1 MIPVLKRVLEALA
14 YPGCGNVC
22 DIPTDEKEGYDFSS
36 IWKFKIIYE
45 FLELE

>member
-1 MIPVLKRVLEALA
+1 MIPVLKRVLEALVYPVCGSA
-14 YPGCGNVC
+14 Y

-36 IWKFKIIYE
+36 MLKHKTSYK